1 MCNAPAFPPAA
12 ATVRCPKCKGDGCI
26 GEDYDEA
33 APGIRWCSRCLGT
46 GRVPARHGA
55 AKLDAIV
62 KPVKE
67 A

>member
-1 MCNAPAFPPAA
+1 MSENPE
-12 ATVRCPKCKGDGCI
+12 TVRCPDCGGWGWTVRQELTAWGVPKRNDCPTCK
-26 GEDYDEA
+26 
-33 APGIRWCSRCLGT
+33 GT